1 MATSPYF
8 PTSNPYILYDI
19 HVDELSTSIANNTST
34 VRVWVIAWRTNQGY
48 QTQGSGYCYCS
59 IDGQWIAQEID
70 SSQIIGYE
78 SDTIIFDKTLTIT
91 HNADGK
97 KNIFVEAKIDHSRV
111 TSEYNGFTVSLTA
124 IPRQANLTAVQNF
137 NDEQNPVITYS
148 NPAGVAVDSLQAC
161 ISLNGSADIAYRD
174 VSKTGTSYTFNLT
187 TAERNVLRSSI
198 PNSNSRTIAF
208 YLKTVIAGQT
218 YYSTKT
224 ATFSIV
230 NASPA
235 ISGQAYKDNNSTI
248 VAITENNQ
256 KIVQNQSQ
264 LLFSFSSLVAN
275 KYATLNRLEITIN
288 SVKKT
293 LNLSGS
299 SVSNASLTFGTIDTS
314 TDATANVVL
323 IDSRGNSKSISM
335 NISVYDWKA
344 PTAICKANRQS
355 NFYNPTTVFCDASFA
370 SLGGHNTITITW
382 LYKEKSASSYTTGGT
397 LSDGGSAVV
406 NLDNEKAWDVRF
418 VVADRI
424 ATTTYNLTV
433 EIGIPIWFIDRVKR
447 SIGVGTFP
455 DETNELAVDRRLT
468 IKNLAHQNVADL
480 WSITRGNL
488 KTCSLYIRNGDN
500 SDVNTNFLARA
511 TGLNSTT
518 AGKYYGE
525 ISTFNELGK
534 YLTKLSS
541 SSSDEGYIAVCN
553 SSGANRGALYVNSG
567 SARLWIGND
576 DGNSAVVL
584 ENNSQGGVF
593 GLYSKSPSLR
603 VIYGDVYNGGGR
615 FWILNSSN
623 QATITNSGHSGNI
636 TCVSLTQTSSRKVKE
651 NIEEL
656 SVDEAEKI
664 LQLVAVS
671 FDFINHEQGTDQRG
685 FIAEDVAE
693 IIPELV
699 IPETDEQPASLN
711 YLEMI
716 PYMQTV
722 IKNHEKKI
730 TELEKRISDLEAML
744 EAVEKKLGNL

>member
-8 PTSNPYILYDI
+8 PTSNQYILYDI

-48 QTQGSGYCYCS
+48 TTQGSGYCYCS

-91 HNADGK
+91 HNADGNK
-97 KNIFVEAKIDHSRV
+97 SIFVEAKIDHSRV
-111 TSEYNGFTVSLTA
+111 TSEYNGFTVPLTS

-137 NDEQNPVITYS
+137 NDEQNPVISYS

-198 PNSNSRTIAF
+198 PNSNSRTITF
-208 YLKTVIAGQT
+208 YLRTVIAGQT

-230 NASPA
+230 NANPA
-235 ISGQAYKDNNSTI
+235 ISGQSYKDNRSAI
-248 VAITENNQ
+248 VAITGNNQ

-344 PTAICKANRQS
+344 PTAICKATRQS

-382 LYKEKSASSYTTGGT
+382 YYKEKSASSYTTGGNLT
-397 LSDGGSAVV
+397 DGGSATVS
-406 NLDNEKAWDVRF
+406 LDNEKAWDVRF

-447 SIGVGTFP
+447 SIGIGTFP
-455 DETNELAVDRRLT
+455 DQVNMLAVDRR
-468 IKNLAHQNVADL
+468 IAMKNSRHETVANL
-480 WSITRGNL
+480 WSDATASCFLSLLNGITQKELAILSGNLGEGGSLRLNNSNQSMRVVLNINAYDRGNAFF
-488 KTCSLYIRNGDN
+488 YD
-500 SDVNTNFLARA
+500 
-511 TGLNSTT
+511 
-518 AGKYYGE
+518 
-525 ISTFNELGK
+525 
-534 YLTKLSS
+534 
-541 SSSDEGYIAVCN
+541 
-553 SSGANRGALYVNSG
+553 
-567 SARLWIGND
+567 
-576 DGNSAVVL
+576 
-584 ENNSQGGVF
+584 ENNN
-593 GLYSKSPSLR
+593 LR
-603 VIYGDVYNGGGR
+603 TVIYGDGYVLCKNTSGT
-615 FWILNSSN
+615 N
-623 QATITNSGHSGNI
+623 TIINEGSTGKI
-636 TCVSLTQTSSRKVKE
+636 TCVSLVQTSSRKVKE
-651 NIEEL
+651 NIDEL
-656 SVDEAEKI
+656 SLDEAEKI

-730 TELEKRISDLEAML
+730 TELEKRITELEAML

>member
-8 PTSNPYILYDI
+8 STSNPYIQYDI
-19 HVDELSTSIANNTST
+19 HVDELSTDIATNSSR

-48 QTQGSGYCYCS
+48 QTYGSGYCYCT
-59 IDGQWIAQEID
+59 IDGQWVAQEIT
-70 SSQIIGYE
+70 SSQVIGYD
-78 SDTIIFDKTLTIT
+78 SDTLLFDQTFTIP
-91 HNADGK
+91 HNADGT
-97 KNIFVEAKIDHSRV
+97 KNIYVDAKIEHARFSSD
-111 TSEYNGFTVSLTA
+111 YNGFTVSLTS

-148 NPAGVAVDSLQAC
+148 NPAGNAVSSLQAC

-198 PNSNSRTIAF
+198 PNANSRTITF
-208 YLKTVIAGQT
+208 YLKTVIGGNT

-235 ISGQAYKDNNSTI
+235 ISGQSYRDNNSSI
-248 VAITENNQ
+248 VAITGNNQ

-314 TDATANVVL
+314 SDATASIDL
-323 IDSRGNSKSISM
+323 IDSRGNKKSLSM
-335 NISVYDWKA
+335 SISVYEWKA
-344 PTAICKANRQS
+344 PTAIVRATRQS
-355 NFYNPTTVFCDASFA
+355 NYYNQTTIYADADFA
-370 SLGGHNTITITW
+370 SLGGNNTITITW
-382 LYKEKSASSYTTGGT
+382 YYKEKTASEYITGGT
-397 LSDGGSAVV
+397 LADGGSATIS
-406 NLDNEKAWDVRF
+406 LDNEKTWDVRF

-433 EIGIPIWFIDRVKR
+433 EIGIPIWFVDRVKR
-447 SIGVGTFP
+447 SVGIGTLP
-455 DETNELAVDRRLT
+455 DEYNMLAVDRRLS
-468 IKNLAHQNVADL
+468 IKNPIHEVLADL
-480 WSITRGNL
+480 WTKGDLTTNAFRSA
-488 KTCSLYIRNGDN
+488 SLYIYDKNQNVLSRVSAFEYGSTGKGYGDLRAFN
-500 SDVNTNFLARA
+500 SDGKSLGAITA
-511 TGLNSTT
+511 TLDGLGGWIGVYS
-518 AGKYYGE
+518 A
-525 ISTFNELGK
+525 
-534 YLTKLSS
+534 SS
-541 SSSDEGYIAVCN
+541 N
-553 SSGANRGALYVNSG
+553 SSRVSMFTTSNGGK
-567 SARLWIGND
+567 LWVGNE
-576 DGNSAVVL
+576 DGNNSVVL
-584 ENNSQGGVF
+584 ENGEQGGIF
-593 GLYSKSPSLR
+593 GLYSKTPSLR

-623 QATITNSGHSGNI
+623 QATITHSGHSGNI

-656 SVDEAEKI
+656 SLDEALKI
-664 LQLVAVS
+664 LELVAVC

-722 IKNHEKKI
+722 IKNQ
-730 TELEKRISDLEAML
+730 EKRISELEAKL
-744 EAVEKKLGNL
+744 EALEQKLANL

>member
-8 PTSNPYILYDI
+8 STSNQYILYDI

-48 QTQGSGYCYCS
+48 TTQGSGYCYCS

-70 SSQIIGYE
+70 SSQVIGYE
-78 SDTIIFDKTLTIT
+78 SDTIIFDKTLTIS
-91 HNADGK
+91 HNADGT

-111 TSEYNGFTVSLTA
+111 TSDYNGFTVSLTA

-198 PNSNSRTIAF
+198 PNSNSRTITF
-208 YLKTVIAGQT
+208 YLKTVIGGNT

-230 NASPA
+230 NALPA
-235 ISGQAYKDNNSTI
+235 ISGQAYRDSNSAI
-248 VAITENNQ
+248 VAITGNNQ

-264 LLFSFSSLVAN
+264 LLFTFSSLVAY
-275 KYATLNRLEITIN
+275 KYASLVRLEITIN

-293 LNLSGS
+293 LNLSGTS
-299 SVSNASLTFGTIDTS
+299 ASNASLTFGVLDTS
-314 TDATANVVL
+314 SDATASIVL

-355 NFYNPTTVFCDASFA
+355 NYYNPTTVFCDASFA
-370 SLGGHNTITITW
+370 SLGGNNTISITW
-382 LYKEKSASSYTTGGT
+382 FYKEKSASSYTSGGT

-406 NLDNEKAWDVRF
+406 NLDNKKAWDVRF

-433 EIGIPIWFIDRVKR
+433 PTGIPIWFIDRVTR
-447 SIGVGTFP
+447 SIGIGTFP
-455 DETNELAVDRRLT
+455 DEVNQLAVDRRMSL
-468 IKNLAHQNVADL
+468 KNLAHENVLDL
-480 WSITRGNL
+480 WSKSPSETFRSASMYVYDHNQNVLSRITAFEYGSTGKGYGDLRAFDSDG
-488 KTCSLYIRNGDN
+488 KSLGAITTTLDGLGGWIGVYSTSSN
-500 SDVNTNFLARA
+500 SARA
-511 TGLNSTT
+511 SMATNSN
-518 AGKYYGE
+518 GG
-525 ISTFNELGK
+525 
-534 YLTKLSS
+534 
-541 SSSDEGYIAVCN
+541 
-553 SSGANRGALYVNSG
+553 
-567 SARLWIGND
+567 RLWIGTN
-576 DGNSAVVL
+576 DGNNGIVL
-584 ENNSQGGVF
+584 ENNSQGGIF
-593 GLYSKSPSLR
+593 GLYSNSPSLR

-656 SVDEAEKI
+656 SVDEALKI

-722 IKNHEKKI
+722 IKNQEKRIADQEKRI
-730 TELEKRISDLEAML
+730 TELEARLEAL
-744 EAVEKKLGNL
+744 EKKLSQ